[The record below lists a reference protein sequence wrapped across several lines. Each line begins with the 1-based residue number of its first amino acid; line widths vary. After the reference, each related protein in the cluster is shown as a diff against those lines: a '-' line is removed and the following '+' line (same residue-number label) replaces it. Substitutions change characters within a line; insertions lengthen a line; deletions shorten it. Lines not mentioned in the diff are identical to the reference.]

1 MAQKSRQE
9 AGEMAFWLMKTYSLT
24 FMAESRNVSRMD
36 VWADVL
42 LDYEATGVMPAH
54 CDTDD
59 AAAEAWDWV
68 MGEESPLDGYAA
80 AYTGPEQTGG
90 QP

>member
-1 MAQKSRQE
+1 M
-9 AGEMAFWLMKTYSLT
+9 
-24 FMAESRNVSRMD
+24 SRMPQALKRRD
-36 VWADVL
+36 TWADTL
-42 LDYEATGVMPAH
+42 AFYGATGKRSGF
-54 CDTDD
+54 CDEDA

>member
-1 MAQKSRQE
+1 
-9 AGEMAFWLMKTYSLT
+9 MAFWLMKTYSLT